1 MPLYEFFCFDC
12 KKYFE
17 VLSAISKRDE
27 TVSCLMCGKNNIK
40 RIMGKTKKV
49 TTKAEIF
56 DYLTNPEAYSHLQN
70 GNDSDILLNMTKLA
84 ADTVGENIGEELKE
98 LAEET
103 RREKNEEI

>member
-12 KKYFE
+12 NKYFE

-27 TVSCLMCGKNNIK
+27 TDVCVRCGKKNIK
-40 RIMGKTKKV
+40 RIMGKTKKM

-70 GNDSDILLNMTKLA
+70 DNDSDMLFNMTKLA
-84 ADTVGENIGEELKE
+84 ADSVGENIGEELEE
-98 LAEET
+98 LAEEAK
-103 RREKNEEI
+103 RDKNESY